1 MKRGTWLTIF
11 LVLLVVGFVVGNS
24 HRVLVPVPHWIEFDN
39 YDARTATSL
48 GIGDTAEGQ
57 IYHVRADDCDYTCY
71 SDGDWFRFLA
81 EADRSY
87 VFVLKSENV
96 GQRGIWVM
104 EPTEPRMTSA
114 IDASIPHLAFFPDCT
129 PCMFPW
135 TAHTT
140 GIHYFLI
147 RGVSSHGSFIHH
159 SEGSYTIIVTDYAD
173 DFPNELRSSAPVAVD
188 SSTRGKIDIPGDQD
202 WFTFDAVQGQ
212 VYEIALDNGLS
223 NHSVRLVDEE
233 LWWEIEHTGFP
244 MGDATSRFVWTA
256 PESTAYHILVIGN
269 MNRTGD
275 YALTLKLREDHADSI
290 QDSTSIRLNESVK
303 GEITFDNPT
312 DRFHLQVHYG
322 QNAVIM
328 HDPST
333 PPSLGLYDSDGAR
346 MSYDFVQ
353 SGWSTE
359 CPGDYYLVVS
369 GEAISYWGGTVSYG
383 ESFSYDLTYTV
394 TPRRFHALCPD
405 RAQSSDSASAG
416 NITLTPVE

>member
-1 MKRGTWLTIF
+1 MKRVAWATVF
-11 LVLLVVGFVVGNS
+11 LLLLAVGFLVGNS
-24 HRVLVPVPHWIEFDN
+24 HRVIVPVPHWIELDN

-48 GIGDTAEGQ
+48 GVGDTAEGQ
-57 IYHVRADDCDYTCY
+57 LHHLREVDYY
-71 SDGDWFRFLA
+71 ARDWFRFLA
-81 EADRSY
+81 ENDQSY
-87 VFVLKSENV
+87 VFVLNSENV
-96 GQRGIWVM
+96 VQREIWVM
-104 EPTEPRMTSA
+104 EPTEPGMTSA
-114 IDASIPHLAFFPDCT
+114 IDASIPHLPPLPSCT

-135 TAHTT
+135 TAQTT

-147 RGVSSHGSFIHH
+147 DGVISVGHSSYR
-159 SEGSYTIIVTDYAD
+159 SEGSYTITVTYYAD

-188 SSTRGKIDIPGDQD
+188 SSTRGMIDIPGDQD

-212 VYEIALDNGLS
+212 AYEIALDNGLS
-223 NHSVRLVDEE
+223 NHSVRLVDEQ
-233 LWWEIEHTGFP
+233 LWWEIGHSGFP

-256 PESTAYHILVIGN
+256 PESTAYHILVIGY

-275 YALTLKLREDHADSI
+275 YTLTLKLREDHADSI

-312 DRFHLQVHYG
+312 DRFHLQVPYG

-328 HDPST
+328 NDSST
-333 PPSLGLYDSDGAR
+333 RPGLGLYDSDGAR
-346 MSYDFVQ
+346 VSYDFVQ